1 MQIIRRERRPPQ
13 IPTALEELLPLPL
26 CEELRKCG
34 APAVEELR
42 LYADR
47 ICTVTAE
54 GKRYPLG
61 FSFSREE
68 LGGLLKEM
76 CRGSLYA
83 YSRTICQGYLTME
96 GGIRVGVCG
105 HAATEKGSVIGV
117 SEITALI
124 LRIPHEIPLS
134 VDELLLRLRTP
145 DGRLH
150 GLLLYAPP
158 GVGKTT
164 ALRALARQI
173 SAPPY
178 RVRTVVVDTRE
189 ELAHTLKG
197 RELELSVLLGYPRR
211 LGIEIAFR
219 TLGAD
224 LILCD
229 EIGGSED
236 ASAILAAAGCG
247 VPLVA
252 TLHADSV
259 EEALS
264 RPAIARLHR
273 AGVFSF
279 YVGLERTASLPL
291 RYTFTARQEADR
303 LFRSGRN
310 GT

>member
-1 MQIIRRERRPPQ
+1 MQIIRREKRPPQ
-13 IPTALEELLPLPL
+13 LPGALEELLPPALT
-26 CEELRKCG
+26 EELRKCG
-34 APAVEELR
+34 APSVEELR

-47 ICTVTAE
+47 LCTVTAE
-54 GKRYPLG
+54 GRRYPLG
-61 FSFSREE
+61 ISLSREE

-83 YSRTICQGYLTME
+83 YSRTICQGYLTLE

-105 HAATEKGSVIGV
+105 HAATEKESVIGV

-134 VDELLLRLRTP
+134 IDELLPYLRAP

-164 ALRALARQI
+164 LLRALARHV

-197 RELELSVLLGYPRR
+197 RELELAVLLGYPRR

-219 TLGAD
+219 TLGAE

-229 EIGGSED
+229 EIGGTED

-252 TLHADSV
+252 TLHAGSV
-259 EEALS
+259 EEALA
-264 RPAIARLHR
+264 RPAIERLHR
-273 AGVFSF
+273 AGVFST
-279 YVGLERTASLPL
+279 YVGLARSSPLPP
-291 RYTFTARQEADR
+291 RYTFTARQEADHLLR
-303 LFRSGRN
+303 TLRENR
-310 GT
+310 